1 MPSTIPAASAEAEPT
16 LRVSE
21 LFESIQGEGPHTGK
35 PCLFIRLAHC
45 NLTCT
50 WCDTKY
56 TWDFANY
63 DYAREVSLVPVR
75 ELAQR
80 VQNAPSGH
88 VVLTG
93 GEPLLQQRALVPL
106 LTGIDARI
114 GVEVET
120 NGTVAPL
127 PALAERVN
135 HWNVSPKLSHA
146 GDRKSLRIRSDALA
160 ALRDTGRAWLKL
172 VVSTRHDLQEITELV
187 AELHW
192 PKERVLLMPQAA
204 TAEELRVRLPEV
216 TAWATEHG
224 YGWSTRLH
232 IELWGG
238 RRGV

>member
-1 MPSTIPAASAEAEPT
+1 VPSTIPAASSEVEPT

-21 LFESIQGEGPHTGK
+21 VFESVQGEGANTGK
-35 PCLFIRLAHC
+35 PCIFIRLAHC
-45 NLTCT
+45 NLTCS

-56 TWDFANY
+56 TWDFASY

-80 VQNAPSGH
+80 VQSAPSGH
-88 VVLTG
+88 LVVTG
-93 GEPLLQQRALVPL
+93 GEPLLQQRALVRL
-106 LTGIDARI
+106 LAELDPQI

-120 NGTVAPL
+120 NGTVVPL
-127 PALAERVN
+127 PALSARVN

-146 GDRKSLRIRSDALA
+146 GDRRSLRIRTDALA
-160 ALRDTGRAWLKL
+160 TLRDTGCAWLKL
-172 VVSTRHDLQEITELV
+172 VVCTAGDLQEIVELA
-187 AELHW
+187 AELRW
-192 PKERVLLMPQAA
+192 PNERVLLMPQAA
-204 TAEELRVRLPEV
+204 TAAELRARLPEV
-216 TAWATEHG
+216 KAWAAEHG